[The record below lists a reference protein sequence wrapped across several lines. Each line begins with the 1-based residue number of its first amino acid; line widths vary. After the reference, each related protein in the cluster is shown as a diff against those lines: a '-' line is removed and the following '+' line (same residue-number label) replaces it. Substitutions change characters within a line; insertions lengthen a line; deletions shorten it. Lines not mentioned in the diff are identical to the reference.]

1 MKRKLGAIVLTLS
14 ALVISASCASSGSST
29 PQPDSG
35 ESWTKAVPSQLRSR
49 TNKATTVHTARPAAR

>member
-35 ESWTKAVPSQLRSR
+35 ESWAKAVPSQLRSR